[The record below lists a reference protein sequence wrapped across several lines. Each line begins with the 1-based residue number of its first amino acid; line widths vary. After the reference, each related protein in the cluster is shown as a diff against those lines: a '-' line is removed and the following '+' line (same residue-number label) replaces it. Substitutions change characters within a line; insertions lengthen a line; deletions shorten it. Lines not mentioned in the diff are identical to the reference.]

1 MAKVFNLFERF
12 VIRRL
17 AKKVVKL
24 MPEFKE
30 KGLEIAE
37 KYSDEIFEKV
47 KETILKFI
55 EEHKNK

>member
-1 MAKVFNLFERF
+1 MAKVFNWFERF
-12 VIRRL
+12 IIRKL

-30 KGLEIAE
+30 KGLEIIE
-37 KYSDEIFEKV
+37 KYSDEILEKV